1 MKLLRLLLL
10 LIHVFVG
17 LGALAGGYA
26 CLVDPV
32 TPLGATTDMLQGSP
46 FSTFLIPGIVLFG
59 LFGVGNLV
67 SIILL
72 SKQNKYLGYVAGL
85 LGGSMIVWIVVQVL
99 IIKTVVFLHVL
110 FFTIGAIQGLIS
122 LFFLYKEG
130 LFPWNLIKGKKV

>member
-1 MKLLRLLLL
+1 M
-10 LIHVFVG
+10 
-17 LGALAGGYA
+17 
-26 CLVDPV
+26 
-32 TPLGATTDMLQGSP
+32 
-46 FSTFLIPGIVLFG
+46 
-59 LFGVGNLV
+59 
-67 SIILL
+67 

>member
-1 MKLLRLLLL
+1 MKLFRIILL
-10 LIHVFVG
+10 LINLIVG

-26 CLVDPV
+26 CLVDPL
-32 TPLGATTDMLQGSP
+32 TPAGATTEMLQGSP

-59 LFGVGNLV
+59 LFGVGNLF

-72 SKQNKYLGYVAGL
+72 LKQNKYLGYVAGL

-110 FFTIGAIQGLIS
+110 FFIIGAVQGLIA
-122 LFFLYKEG
+122 LALLYKEG
-130 LFPWNLIKGKKV
+130 LFPWNLIKGKRS